1 MTQAGVCRDESD
13 GPQPPTSR
21 RGEEDWQ
28 RPGEPIDL
36 ERSGIHLH
44 AVVDILVVLSDAE
57 LETSREDDIRVVQ
70 DTDEL
75 VEVHVG
81 PVLHDGLRRLETA
94 IAALHDGPFAST
106 RARRARDD
114 EPTVRPLYEER
125 PDTGGG
131 LFSLEIPS
139 GVHDVGVN
147 RDRDSQ
153 RHQHAHQRCQYFPRS
168 SHESP
173 PVGGQ
178 RVLAS
183 GV

>member
-1 MTQAGVCRDESD
+1 MFNHRYEIHTAGRDEPVD
-13 GPQPPTSR
+13 L
-21 RGEEDWQ
+21 
-28 RPGEPIDL
+28 L
-36 ERSGIHLH
+36 ERSGIHQH
-44 AVVDILVVLSDAE
+44 AVVDVLVVLGDAE
-57 LETSREDDIRVVQ
+57 LETPREEVRVLR
-70 DTDEL
+70 DTDVLTEL
-75 VEVHVG
+75 RVGEV
-81 PVLHDGLRRLETA
+81 HDGLRRLETA

-106 RARRARDD
+106 RARLARDH
-114 EPTVRPLYEER
+114 EPTATVQPVYEER
-125 PDTGGG
+125 PDTGGA
-131 LFSLEIPS
+131 LFPLEMPS
-139 GVHDVGVN
+139 GLHDVGVN

>member
-28 RPGEPIDL
+28 RPGEPVDLL
-36 ERSGIHLH
+36 ERSGIHQH
-44 AVVDILVVLSDAE
+44 AVVDVLVVLGDAE
-57 LETSREDDIRVVQ
+57 LETPREEVRVLR

-75 VEVHVG
+75 TELRVGEV
-81 PVLHDGLRRLETA
+81 HDGLRRLETA

-114 EPTVRPLYEER
+114 EPTVRPVYEER
-125 PDTGGG
+125 PDTGGA
-131 LFSLEIPS
+131 LFPLEMPS
-139 GVHDVGVN
+139 GLHDVGVN